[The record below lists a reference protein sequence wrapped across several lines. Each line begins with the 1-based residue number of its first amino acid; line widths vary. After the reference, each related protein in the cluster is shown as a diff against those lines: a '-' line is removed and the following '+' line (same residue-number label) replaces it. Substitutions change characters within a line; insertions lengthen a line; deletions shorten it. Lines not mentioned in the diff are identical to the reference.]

1 MNKSKP
7 NHLQMRRTV
16 WQRWSRLLRHLWSEP
31 SHLPRQ
37 LGVGT
42 TQRVQLAVQASELR
56 HSGEIRVCIE
66 AGLPMSYAWRDA
78 SPRERAVAL
87 FGKLRVWDTEANNG
101 VLIYL
106 LMADRAIEIVA
117 DRGLHKQVSDEQWQA
132 IVAHMHDDFQAE
144 RFEAGLLA
152 AVTAV
157 DELLV
162 RYFPRLA
169 DAHDVNELPDD
180 PVLR

>member
-1 MNKSKP
+1 MNRSDP
-7 NHLQMRRTV
+7 ISSQPSRTV
-16 WQRWSRLLRHLWSEP
+16 WQRWSRLLRHLWSDP
-31 SHLPRQ
+31 SNLTRQ
-37 LGVGT
+37 LGAGT
-42 TQRVQLAVQASELR
+42 TPRVQQAVQASELR

-78 SPRERAVAL
+78 SPRERAVSL

-106 LMADRAIEIVA
+106 LMADHAIEIVA
-117 DRGLHKQVSDEQWQA
+117 DRGLRRHVSDAQWQA
-132 IVAHMHDDFQAE
+132 IVAHMHDDFQAG

-152 AVTAV
+152 AVAAV
-157 DELLV
+157 DAMLV
-162 RYFPRLA
+162 EHFPRQG
-169 DAHDVNELPDD
+169 DRPDRNELPDE

>member
-1 MNKSKP
+1 
-7 NHLQMRRTV
+7 
-16 WQRWSRLLRHLWSEP
+16 LRQLWSDP
-31 SHLPRQ
+31 SRLPRQ
-37 LGVGT
+37 LDAGTVG
-42 TQRVQLAVQASELR
+42 RVQQAVQASELR

-78 SPRERAVAL
+78 SARERAVAM
-87 FGKLRVWDTEANNG
+87 FAKLGVWDTEANNG

-117 DRGLHKQVSDEQWQA
+117 DRGLTRQVNDGQWQA
-132 IVAHMHDDFQAE
+132 IVAQMHDDFQAG

-152 AVTAV
+152 AVAAV
-157 DELLV
+157 DAMLV
-162 RYFPRLA
+162 EHYPRQG
-169 DAHDVNELPDD
+169 DTPDHNELPDE

>member
-1 MNKSKP
+1 MSNATP
-7 NHLQMRRTV
+7 TQTRRTF
-16 WQRWSRLLRHLWSEP
+16 WQRWSRLLRQLWSDP
-31 SHLPRQ
+31 ATLPRR
-37 LGVGT
+37 LGIDT
-42 TQRVQLAVQASELR
+42 TQRVQQAVQASELR

-78 SPRERAVAL
+78 SPRERAVSL

-106 LMADRAIEIVA
+106 LMADHAIEIVA
-117 DRGLHKQVSDEQWQA
+117 DRGLHRHVSDAQWQA
-132 IVAHMHDDFQAE
+132 IVAHMHDDFRAR

-152 AVTAV
+152 AVAAV
-157 DELLV
+157 DAMLV
-162 RYFPRLA
+162 EHYPRHG
-169 DAHDVNELPDD
+169 DTPDHNELPDE